1 MKKTKQEI
9 VADYRRSA
17 ILDAARTVF
26 ARRGFAG
33 GILDEIA
40 QEAGIAK
47 GTLYLYFKG
56 KEELYKAVLDHDMRT
71 LRQNTLDRVDAAAT
85 LREKIAAF
93 TLVRLQNGDARR
105 EFFRI
110 MDQEQQNL
118 TMTRTQYSDWVR
130 EPVEHLAAAI
140 ADAVSRGEIRDVP
153 AEKVAW
159 SIADI
164 TRGAIQRRL
173 MGSNSG
179 TVEEESNYLTGF
191 VWAALA
197 RPPERLD

>member
-71 LRQNTLDRVDAAAT
+71 LRQSTLNRVDAAAT

-140 ADAVSRGEIRDVP
+140 AEAVSRGEIRDVP

-159 SIADI
+159 NIADI

-173 MGSNSG
+173 MGRSSG
-179 TVEEESNYLTGF
+179 TVEEESDYLTGF
-191 VWAALA
+191 VWAALEKSPA
-197 RPPERLD
+197 P